1 MISKETCLILLNKAF
16 KRKGGGITPTGE
28 ISITS
33 NGEYDVTEY
42 ATANV
47 NVPSLNNAKVIAT
60 IPSGVSSVTNTIQE
74 LPTYDCTNITNLG
87 YFMRN
92 YQNLEKIGGFTN
104 TGSVTQIA
112 SLFENCKKLKSIPS
126 FDTSN
131 VTTFASAF
139 RGCTILED
147 IPILDTSS
155 VTNMAYTFYE
165 SPALTDESLNNIMA
179 MCINSALTSGKT
191 LDSIGLSSA
200 QRTRCQSLSNYSALI
215 SAGWTG

>member
-1 MISKETCLILLNKAF
+1 MISKSTMLILLNKAF
-16 KRKGGGITPTGE
+16 KSKGGVTPTGE
-28 ISITS
+28 IEITS

-47 NVPSLNNAKVIAT
+47 NVASSNNAKVISI

-74 LPTYDCTNITNLG
+74 LPIYDCTNITNLG

-112 SLFENCKKLKSIPS
+112 SLFENCKKLKSIPL
-126 FDTSN
+126 FNTEN

-165 SPALTDESLNNIMA
+165 SPALSDESLNNIMA